1 MSGAN
6 TTRVFATPENPE
18 PSELLLNIA
27 RMVEVT
33 IRVAA
38 PAKILTYNSGTNR
51 AKVEVG
57 FRQVVLTNANAA
69 NPDESETKPPR
80 IVPDVPVKWEG
91 GNKSRSTHPLKPGDF
106 GELVCHDRDLTAWLL
121 SGVSSDPTSAVAH
134 AFAHGIFHPGLR
146 PITTETPVDPA
157 ASVLEFDLLQKLGA
171 AAVLGVARLSD
182 KTSADASM
190 TAWIALVTAAL
201 IPLVAAWT
209 ATQPAGGPL
218 VAPGGT
224 PLVPP
229 VPPSDFGLISSASV
243 KVVAE

>member
-6 TTRVFATPENPE
+6 ATRVFATPENPE

-80 IVPDVPVKWEG
+80 IIPDVPVRWEG

-134 AFAHGIFHPGLR
+134 ALAHGVFHPGLR
-146 PITTETPVDPA
+146 PITTEAPVDPA

-182 KTSADASM
+182 PVAANVAM
-190 TAWIALVTAAL
+190 NLFMAQVVTALTTIAAAVPVVIVVPV
-201 IPLVAAWT
+201 IP
-209 ATQPAGGPL
+209 
-218 VAPGGT
+218 PG
-224 PLVPP
+224 
-229 VPPSDFGLISSASV
+229 DFGLISAAST